1 MKGIGDFVTEP
12 PPTPESK
19 VVIPQAQPIMAPP
32 TLAVTPP
39 FRSIFEA
46 ESSYVW
52 NTLRRLGVQE
62 RDLEDLAHE
71 VFITVHRRLA
81 DYDAS
86 RPLRPWLFGISL
98 RVAMRYRELARHRRE
113 VMGTAIEGVD
123 EAPRADELIDKKRA
137 QDLVLLALDTLD
149 FERRAVFVMHEID
162 GEGIPEVAEALG
174 IPLNTAYSRLRRAR
188 ELFAAAVK
196 RIQLRRGHS

>member
-1 MKGIGDFVTEP
+1 MTA
-12 PPTPESK
+12 PTS
-19 VVIPQAQPIMAPP
+19 
-32 TLAVTPP
+32 LAAPP
-39 FRSIFEA
+39 FRAIFDA

-52 NTLRRLGVQE
+52 NTLKRLGVQE
-62 RDLEDLAHE
+62 RDVEDLTHE

-81 DYDAS
+81 DYDPS

-113 VMGTAIEGVD
+113 VMSTDLEAVD
-123 EAPRADELIDKKRA
+123 QAPRADELLDRKRA
-137 QDLVLLALDTLD
+137 QDLVLQALEALDL
-149 FERRAVFVMHEID
+149 ERRAVFVMHEID

-188 ELFAAAVK
+188 ELFAASVK
-196 RIQLRRGHS
+196 RLQLRRGMP